1 MRRMMAAAVAACLSQ
16 LVSAGAAMAE
26 ETRQLVKMPEP
37 MQEHMLGNMRD
48 HVMALDSILAHLAAS
63 EWTMAAD
70 VAEQRLGL
78 SSLDRHGASHMAGF
92 MPKAMQ
98 DIGTGMHRAASRFAL
113 RAQEGELEPA
123 VAALRD
129 VTAACVAC
137 HAGYRI
143 R

>member
-1 MRRMMAAAVAACLSQ
+1 MKRMTSCVMAGVVLLA
-16 LVSAGAAMAE
+16 SAGVALAGDS
-26 ETRQLVKMPEP
+26 RRLVNMPEP

-48 HVMALDSILAHLAAS
+48 HVMALDAILAHLAAK
-63 EWTMAAD
+63 EWSQAAD

-78 SSLDRHGASHMAGF
+78 SSLDSHGAGHMAGF

-113 RAQEGELEPA
+113 RAQEGELAPA
-123 VAALRD
+123 IAALRE
-129 VTAACVAC
+129 VTASCVAC